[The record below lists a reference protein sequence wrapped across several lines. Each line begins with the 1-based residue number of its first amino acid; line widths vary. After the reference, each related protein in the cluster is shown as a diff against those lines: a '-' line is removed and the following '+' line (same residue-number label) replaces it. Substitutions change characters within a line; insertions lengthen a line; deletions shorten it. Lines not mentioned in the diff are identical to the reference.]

1 MFDELGGRSSAF
13 EAQCPV
19 VNASRVHGLG
29 DIFWPPMFS
38 LVVWSSMLKALL
50 LPDVV
55 TVLSISA

>member
-1 MFDELGGRSSAF
+1 MFDDLGGRSSAF

-50 LPDVV
+50 LPDV
-55 TVLSISA
+55 AMA